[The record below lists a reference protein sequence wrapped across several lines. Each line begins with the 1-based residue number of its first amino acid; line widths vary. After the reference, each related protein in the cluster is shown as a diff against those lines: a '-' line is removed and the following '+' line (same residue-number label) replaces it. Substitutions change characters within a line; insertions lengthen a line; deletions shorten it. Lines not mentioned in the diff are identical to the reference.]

1 MGVVAFLNSDSYTFI
16 IIPLLIFF
24 ARILDVSM
32 GTIRVIFIS
41 RGFKHWAPILGF
53 FEVLIWLA
61 AIRQIMANL
70 SNVYTFLAYA
80 AGFATGTYIG
90 IWLEE
95 RISVGKVLLRIHVRN
110 DALKLINKLRK
121 SNYPVLNLN
130 AEDNKGKVKLISII
144 TKRQTISKILELI
157 EKYNPYLVYSIEDV
171 RFSTEFNL
179 FNKRTNKL
187 RKVFKPH
194 RKGK

>member
-1 MGVVAFLNSDSYTFI
+1 MGVISFFNSETFTFVL
-16 IIPLLIFF
+16 IPLLIFF
-24 ARILDVSM
+24 ARILDVSI

-80 AGFATGTYIG
+80 FGFAAGTYIG

-95 RISVGKVLLRIHVRN
+95 RISVGKVLLRVHIRN
-110 DALKLINKLRK
+110 DASKLLEKLKRA
-121 SNYPVLNLN
+121 NYPLISYD
-130 AEDNKGKVKLISII
+130 AQDNKGLVKMISII
-144 TKRQTISKILELI
+144 ANRQAIPKILEMVK
-157 EKYNPYLVYSIEDV
+157 KYDTHLVYSVEDV
-171 RFSTEFNL
+171 RFANDGDL
-179 FNKRTNKL
+179 FKRSNRL
-187 RKVFKPH
+187 R
-194 RKGK
+194 